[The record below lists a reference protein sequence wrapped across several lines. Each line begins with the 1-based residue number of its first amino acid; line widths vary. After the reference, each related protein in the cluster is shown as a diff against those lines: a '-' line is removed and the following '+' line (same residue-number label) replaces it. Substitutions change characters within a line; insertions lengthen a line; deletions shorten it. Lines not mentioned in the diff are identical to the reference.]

1 MPIVEDMKVTD
12 PKPKYQETEEFTSSS
27 DTHLGVIEYRNQ
39 DSDCSTGSADEG
51 IVAFYQPLSFPQ
63 LPDAFPG
70 VQPGH
75 IAHSQTDYDNED
87 YLDEGSPKKKRKTS
101 DSLDASSSQD

>member
-1 MPIVEDMKVTD
+1 MKVPD

-27 DTHLGVIEYRNQ
+27 VTNLEGIEYRRQ
-39 DSDCSTGSADEG
+39 DSNCSAGPAEEG
-51 IVAFYQPLSFPQ
+51 IVAFYQPFSFPQ
-63 LPDAFPG
+63 LPDAFPD

-75 IAHSQTDYDNED
+75 VAHSQTDYDNED
-87 YLDEGSPKKKRKTS
+87 YLDEGSPQKRQKTS